1 MRPSLP
7 CSSTATPGA
16 SPSVRP
22 SSALT
27 RPSTPD
33 RPERGRGRD
42 AQPGA
47 AVHLVVR
54 AQHQA
59 ELARRGGVGDE
70 LAPGQGAPDGR
81 AGRRR
86 PGRPGAEVGG
96 VDGEQVQP
104 GARDL
109 DRARVHHG
117 CLGHVRQLRQREAGP
132 LGDRG
137 GRDGEH
143 AGRGGGDAGAARA
156 EVLDG
161 RGRGDELVERR
172 GSVAGAVRRRGRF
185 VRGLLRVSPQ
195 DQHDATGREGD
206 GEYGHDH
213 EEDATEGGKTGHPAH
228 VNPLAEK

>member
-1 MRPSLP
+1 MQQHGYALRQPERPAQLG
-7 CSSTATPGA
+7 AHQAVDPGQA
-16 SPSVRP
+16 Q
-22 SSALT
+22 
-27 RPSTPD
+27 
-33 RPERGRGRD
+33 RGRGRD

-47 AVHLVVR
+47 AVHLVVG

-70 LAPGQGAPDGR
+70 LAPGQGAPDGGL
-81 AGRRR
+81 AGDRS
-86 PGRPGAEVGG
+86 GRPGAEVGG

-109 DRARVHHG
+109 DRARVHHDG
-117 CLGHVRQLRQREAGP
+117 LGHVRQLRQREAGP
-132 LGDRG
+132 LRDRG
-137 GRDGEH
+137 RRDGEH

-161 RGRGDELVERR
+161 RGRRDELVER
-172 GSVAGAVRRRGRF
+172 GGLLLGRPPPRLF
-185 VRGLLRVSPQ
+185 MRALLRVPAQ

-213 EEDATEGGKTGHPAH
+213 EEDTTEGGKTGHPAH